1 MFQHSEILKDFTA
14 ENLAEKIFD
23 EEPAGISQFL
33 ALSHLS
39 TDEKGQ
45 FTFSFHRLL
54 KIQPIATH
62 ALVLKDLSSFQRP
75 KEIIQHLIYLINE
88 AALDSPSIL
97 SESRS

>member
-1 MFQHSEILKDFTA
+1 MFQQSEILKDFTA

-33 ALSHLS
+33 APSHLS

-54 KIQPIATH
+54 KIQPIA
-62 ALVLKDLSSFQRP
+62 ALVLKDLSSFHRP
-75 KEIIQHLIYLINE
+75 KEIIKHLIYLINE
-88 AALDSPSIL
+88 AALDSPNIL
-97 SESRS
+97 PESRS